1 MSIEYTVSRN
11 LLITVNDLINAVVSI
26 PREFKNSG
34 ISTPSVDMSR
44 SSRDPCCSFKSRPT
58 TMSDSSLRVIVSPS
72 LVYCYFEKP
81 CKPWL
86 INQET
91 GWIELK
97 KHTFLHI
104 SLPSLHDYNVNCL
117 ISQFMEDLNTSHLF
131 SVSFCELRYSPIEF
145 NSWKSRQHLTN

>member
-1 MSIEYTVSRN
+1 MSIEYTVSSN

-34 ISTPSVDMSR
+34 ISTPSIDLSR

-58 TMSDSSLRVIVSPS
+58 TMSDSSLRVIVSQL

-91 GWIELK
+91 GWIKLK

-104 SLPSLHDYNVNCL
+104 SLPSLHDYNVNLL
-117 ISQFMEDLNTSHLF
+117 ISLFMEDLNTSQLF

>member
-1 MSIEYTVSRN
+1 MPWCLFQESLKIAECP
-11 LLITVNDLINAVVSI
+11 LHQLICL
-26 PREFKNSG
+26 G
-34 ISTPSVDMSR
+34 
-44 SSRDPCCSFKSRPT
+44 SSRDPYRSFKSWPT
-58 TMSDSSLRVIVSPS
+58 TMLDSSLKVIVSPL

>member
-1 MSIEYTVSRN
+1 MSIESTVSSN

-34 ISTPSVDMSR
+34 ISTPSIDLSR

-81 CKPWL
+81 CKPGL
-86 INQET
+86 IKQET

-97 KHTFLHI
+97 KHTFLYI
-104 SLPSLHDYNVNCL
+104 SLPSLHDYNVDL
-117 ISQFMEDLNTSHLF
+117 LVSLFMEDLNTSQLF

>member
-11 LLITVNDLINAVVSI
+11 LLIIVNDLINAVVSI

-58 TMSDSSLRVIVSPS
+58 TMSDYSLRVIVSPS

-81 CKPWL
+81 
-86 INQET
+86 
-91 GWIELK
+91 
-97 KHTFLHI
+97 
-104 SLPSLHDYNVNCL
+104 
-117 ISQFMEDLNTSHLF
+117 
-131 SVSFCELRYSPIEF
+131 
-145 NSWKSRQHLTN
+145 

>member
-11 LLITVNDLINAVVSI
+11 LLIIVNDLINAVVSI

-58 TMSDSSLRVIVSPS
+58 TMSDYSLRVIVSPS

-91 GWIELK
+91 G
-97 KHTFLHI
+97 
-104 SLPSLHDYNVNCL
+104 
-117 ISQFMEDLNTSHLF
+117 
-131 SVSFCELRYSPIEF
+131 
-145 NSWKSRQHLTN
+145 

>member
-1 MSIEYTVSRN
+1 MSIEYTVSSN

-34 ISTPSVDMSR
+34 ISTPSIDLFR
-44 SSRDPCCSFKSRPT
+44 SARDPCCSFKSRPT
-58 TMSDSSLRVIVSPS
+58 TMSDFSLRVIVSQL

-81 CKPWL
+81 YKPWL

-117 ISQFMEDLNTSHLF
+117 ISLFMEDLNTSQLF
-131 SVSFCELRYSPIEF
+131 SVSFCELRCSPIEF
-145 NSWKSRQHLTN
+145 NSWKSRQHFTN